1 VADPVR
7 VTFLGG
13 LGEIGRN
20 CACIEVDGRIMLLDC
35 GLMFPDLDMLGID
48 LVLPDFSYLR
58 DNADRIEGCI
68 TTHGHEDHVGGLS
81 FLLRDVSIPIYG
93 SELALG
99 IARNR
104 IEEAGLLGRTELIPV
119 RDGERRQ
126 IGPFDVEFIPVTH
139 SVPHGFATAFHTPQG
154 TILHSGDFKLDLT
167 PVDGRLT
174 DLARMGQIAK
184 EQGVRLLLADSTNA
198 EEPGHSRSESSVGAI
213 LYDLFHAHEGR
224 RIITASFAS
233 HVHRVQQ
240 IADAAVAF
248 GRTVVTLGMS
258 MKKNVRLARDLGLLR
273 LPDHAIRDIEE
284 VGNLEPGQICVI
296 STGSQGEPMSA
307 LARMAAGESR
317 FLKITP
323 DDTVILSSHPIPG
336 NEMNVSKVIDGL
348 VRLGAEVVHS
358 GIADVHATGHAKSE
372 ELKTLHSIVRP
383 EWFIPVHG
391 EYRHMVAHAKLAT
404 QVGMDTDRILVC
416 EDGDS
421 VLLTDDGL
429 ERGDPVPA
437 GYLYVDGIVGDVSH
451 GVLRDRRVLA
461 DEGVVVVVVAVDV
474 TAGVVITGP
483 EIITRGWI
491 HAPEAED
498 LLDEATEV
506 VRVAVEEALTGEGR
520 DIETLQQVVRRA
532 AGRFVNQRTRRRPMI
547 VPVIMEA

>member
-1 VADPVR
+1 MADPVK

-48 LVLPDFSYLR
+48 LVLPDFTYLR
-58 DNADRIEGCI
+58 ENADRIEGCI

-81 FLLRDVSIPIYG
+81 FLLRDISFPIYG

-119 RDGERRQ
+119 FDGERRT

-154 TILHSGDFKLDLT
+154 TILHTGDFKLDLT

-184 EQGVRLLLADSTNA
+184 EEGVRLLLADSTNA
-198 EEPGHSRSESSVGAI
+198 EEPGHARSESSVGAI

-258 MKKNVRLARDLGLLR
+258 MKKNVKLARDLGLLHI
-273 LPDHAIRDIEE
+273 PDDAIRDIEE
-284 VGNLEPGQICVI
+284 VGDLDPGQICVI

-372 ELKTLHSIVRP
+372 ELKTLHSILRP

-404 QVGMDTDRILVC
+404 QVGMDPDRILVC

-421 VLLTDDGL
+421 VLLTDEGL
-429 ERGDPVPA
+429 ERTDPVPA

-461 DEGVVVVVVAVDV
+461 EEGVVVVVVAIDV
-474 TAGVVITGP
+474 VNGTVITGP
-483 EIITRGWI
+483 EVITRGWVY
-491 HAPEAED
+491 APEAED
-498 LLDEATEV
+498 LLDEATATIRAALDQALAES
-506 VRVAVEEALTGEGR
+506 RDVEA
-520 DIETLQQVVRRA
+520 LQQVVRRA
-532 AGRFVNQRTRRRPMI
+532 AGRFVNQRTKRRPMI
-547 VPVIMEA
+547 VPVVMEA